1 VNRLAFIAAIV
12 GSLAWPVTLIVIVL
26 IFRRQLLAAAPW
38 LRELE
43 VGNVKLKFAEEL
55 AKATTAAE
63 EMEPQNRPASTAP
76 TVTDR
81 DMLLAEHAPIALVLQ
96 SWLAVENALADAAMR
111 HGLST
116 SSGTPRAVPAF
127 RLIEDLEARRVI
139 TPATAQ
145 TLSYL
150 RQLRN
155 QVAHHKGSIDT
166 DQALEYARLANKVV
180 DALDDAPTP
189 IRGLP
194 STPAPS

>member
-1 VNRLAFIAAIV
+1 VNWLAFIAAVV

-55 AKATTAAE
+55 AKAATAAE
-63 EMEPQNRPASTAP
+63 EIEPQKQPAPVAP
-76 TVTDR
+76 PVTDR
-81 DMLLAEHAPIALVLQ
+81 DLLLAEHAPIGLVLQ
-96 SWLAVENALADAAMR
+96 SWMTVENALADAAVR
-111 HGLST
+111 HGLSM
-116 SSGTPRAVPAF
+116 SSGTPRAVPSY

-166 DQALEYARLANKVV
+166 DQALEYARLAKKVL

-189 IRGLP
+189 IRGIP
-194 STPAPS
+194 SGPAS